1 MNNRI
6 PESFI
11 LQRSSFQALGPRSSV
26 LSTLAMIPETLL
38 TGAAV
43 VVLVILSIIKTAYES
58 LSEVTLRVMVSE
70 RESSHRARFFRE
82 LLENRQKFEL
92 ILVLGTQLS
101 IALIA
106 ILLTQVLTKSAL
118 QSSLL
123 IAFLIILAVIL
134 LFRQFVP
141 RLIVQNHPEK
151 MLWLMLPPFEIFY
164 RAFSILVLP
173 LVRLLEKFKTEED
186 EEALT
191 EEADEEEV
199 AAQEVEAFI
208 EVAEEEGIIE
218 EDEGELIQSV
228 IEFGDTLVGEVMR
241 PRTQIVAI
249 AITATVEDARQ
260 LIIEKKYSRIPV
272 YQESIDDIK
281 GIVYVRDLLAYCEP
295 DKLLT
300 PVSALMR
307 DVHNVPETKPIDDL
321 LEDMQR
327 EKVQMAIV
335 IDEYGGVA
343 GLITVEDIIEEVMGE
358 IEDEDRAHIDKP
370 IEQLDDGSYELEGS
384 TEIKVVENLFERDI
398 EADDFTTI
406 AGLLMNELNRVPAV
420 GEKLAFK
427 GIEFE
432 VLDADGQKVNKV
444 RLRGI
449 GPSLEASES
458 QAAAE

>member
-1 MNNRI
+1 MLI
-6 PESFI
+6 E
-11 LQRSSFQALGPRSSV
+11 L
-26 LSTLAMIPETLL
+26 LL
-38 TGAAV
+38 TGAAA
-43 VVLVILSIIKTAYES
+43 VVLVVLSIIKTAYES
-58 LSEVTLRVMVSE
+58 LSEVSLRVMVSE

-106 ILLTQVLTKSAL
+106 IFLTHVFTTSGL
-118 QSSLL
+118 QSPLL
-123 IAFLIILAVIL
+123 IAFLAILAVIL

-141 RLIVQNHPEK
+141 RLIVQNRPER

-164 RAFSILVLP
+164 RIFSILVMP
-173 LVRLLEKFKTEED
+173 LVRLLERFKTEED

-191 EEADEEEV
+191 EEVDEEEA

-249 AITATVEDARQ
+249 PITATVEDARQ

-272 YQESIDDIK
+272 YQEIIDDIK

-295 DKLLT
+295 DKLHT
-300 PVSALMR
+300 PVSAVMR

-370 IEQLDDGSYELEGS
+370 IERLDDGSYELEGS

-406 AGLLMNELNRVPAV
+406 AGLLMNELNRVPVV
-420 GEKLAFK
+420 GEKLEFK

-432 VLDADGQKVNKV
+432 VLDADAQKVNKV
-444 RLRGI
+444 KLRA
-449 GPSLEASES
+449 LEPQQEVNES

>member
-1 MNNRI
+1 
-6 PESFI
+6 
-11 LQRSSFQALGPRSSV
+11 
-26 LSTLAMIPETLL
+26 MITELLL
-38 TGAAV
+38 TGVAL
-43 VVLVILSIIKTAYES
+43 VVLVILSIVKTAYES

-70 RESSHRARFFRE
+70 REASHRARFFRE
-82 LLENRQKFEL
+82 VLEHRQKFEL

-106 ILLTQVLTKSAL
+106 ILLTHALTTSKL
-118 QSSLL
+118 QSPLL
-123 IAFLIILAVIL
+123 IAFVTILTVIL

-141 RLIVQNHPEK
+141 RLIVQNRPER

-164 RAFSILVLP
+164 RAFSIFVMP
-173 LVRLLEKFKTEED
+173 LVRLLEKFKTDEIEES
-186 EEALT
+186 LT
-191 EEADEEEV
+191 EEVDEDE

-249 AITATVEDARQ
+249 SINATVEDARR
-260 LIIEKKYSRIPV
+260 LIMEKKYSRIPV

-281 GIVYVRDLLAYCEP
+281 GIVYVRDLLAFCEP
-295 DKLLT
+295 DKLHT
-300 PVSALMR
+300 PVSEVMR
-307 DVHNVPETKPIDDL
+307 DVHNVPESKPIADL

-343 GLITVEDIIEEVMGE
+343 GLITVEDMIEEVMGE

-370 IEQLDDGSYELEGS
+370 IEQLADGSYELDGS
-384 TEIKVVENLFERDI
+384 TEIRVVENLFERDI
-398 EADDFTTI
+398 EADDFTTL
-406 AGLLMNELNRVPAV
+406 AGLLMNEMNRVPHV
-420 GEKLAFK
+420 GEKLEFK

-432 VLDADGQKVNKV
+432 VVDADGQKVNRI
-444 RLRGI
+444 RLRAVQPI
-449 GPSLEASES
+449 HLDK
-458 QAAAE
+458 

>member
-1 MNNRI
+1 MI
-6 PESFI
+6 
-11 LQRSSFQALGPRSSV
+11 SV
-26 LSTLAMIPETLL
+26 
-38 TGAAV
+38 AAV
-43 VVLVILSIIKTAYES
+43 VLVVLSIIKTAYES
-58 LSEVTLRVMVSE
+58 LSEVALRVMVSE
-70 RESSHRARFFRE
+70 REASHRARFFRE

-106 ILLTQVLTKSAL
+106 ILLTDILTKTELRSP
-118 QSSLL
+118 LL
-123 IAFLIILAVIL
+123 IAFLSILAVIL

-141 RLIVQNHPEK
+141 RLIVQNRPEK

-164 RAFSILVLP
+164 RVFSILVMP
-173 LVRLLEKFKTEED
+173 LVRLLEKFKTEEP
-186 EEALT
+186 EEPLT
-191 EEADEEEV
+191 EELDEEEA

-249 AITATVEDARQ
+249 PITASVEDARQ

-281 GIVYVRDLLAYCEP
+281 GIVYVRDLLAYCDP
-295 DKLLT
+295 QRLHT
-300 PVSALMR
+300 PVRAVMR
-307 DVHNVPETKPIDDL
+307 EVHNVPETKPIDDL

-370 IEQLDDGSYELEGS
+370 IERLEDGSYELEGS

-406 AGLLMNELNRVPAV
+406 AGLLMNELNRVPEA
-420 GEKLAFK
+420 GEKLEFK

-432 VLDADGQKVNKV
+432 VLDADAQKVNMVK
-444 RLRGI
+444 LRAVE
-449 GPSLEASES
+449 PRPEESES
-458 QAAAE
+458 QAAVE